1 MFLNSLHALNTNEW
15 RDYIPLVE
23 ENLKPELQ
31 TTKGFLRKLRN
42 EFDDSRKNEIQTLL
56 NSFLNSGTTDL
67 DNRIEWFTSELL
79 RINQESQLSIQY
91 ELIGT
96 ILKYSDLSSFP
107 CLKEVQN
114 LFRNSNLTDPLCQR
128 VIAVL
133 FKLANQSTSQSNK
146 SNAGQA
152 GEVFVSAILG
162 SVGLVK
168 DEHYR
173 EQYASESG
181 SDTDIAFPF
190 VSDFEDSKLEVLA
203 AVQMST
209 NDRARLTSSEL
220 KKGVVGYVITGN
232 GMKASSK
239 RLKDIGTQIVSKY
252 HDDKIRLVC
261 FRGEIDAELERI
273 TKAINKS
280 PDKNELLKRKAYFTD
295 FAISFEEF
303 AQKMS
308 RFRSMT

>member
-1 MFLNSLHALNTNEW
+1 MFANNLNALNTEAW
-15 RDYIPLVE
+15 KEHIPLVE
-23 ENLKPELQ
+23 GKLKPELQ
-31 TTKGFLRKLRN
+31 TAQGFLRVLRS
-42 EFDDSRKNEIQTLL
+42 EFDDNRKNEIQVLL
-56 NSFLNSGTTDL
+56 NSFLNSGVTDL
-67 DNRIEWFTSELL
+67 DNRIESFTSQLL
-79 RINQESQLSIQY
+79 RINHESQLPMQY

-96 ILKYSDLSSFP
+96 ILKYPDLSSFP
-107 CLKEVQN
+107 CLEEVQK
-114 LFRNSNLTDPLCQR
+114 LFQESNLKDPLCQR
-128 VIAVL
+128 VIAIL
-133 FKLANQSTSQSNK
+133 FKLANQSISQSNK

-152 GEVFVSAILG
+152 GEVFVEAILS

-173 EQYASESG
+173 VQYASESG
-181 SDTDIAFPF
+181 SDTDIAFPC

-239 RLKDIGTQIVSKY
+239 RLRDIGTQIVSKY
-252 HDDKIRLVC
+252 HDDKIRMVC
-261 FRGEIDAELERI
+261 FRYEIDSELKRI
-273 TKAINKS
+273 TEAIEKS
-280 PDKNELLKRKAYFTD
+280 PDKNELVKRKEYFSD

-308 RFRSMT
+308 RFQF